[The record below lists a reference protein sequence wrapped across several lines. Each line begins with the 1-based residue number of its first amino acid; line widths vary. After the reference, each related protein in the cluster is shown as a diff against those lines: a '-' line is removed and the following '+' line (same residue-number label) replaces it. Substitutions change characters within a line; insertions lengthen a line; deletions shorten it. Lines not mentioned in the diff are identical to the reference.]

1 MEEQLFGVMRA
12 QGYGEE
18 FIARFAQSS
27 LAQSFLSHSLPPS
40 LLPSQPSLTPPLCL
54 SLPL

>member
-40 LLPSQPSLTPPLCL
+40 LLPSQPSLTPPLCR